1 MSKKLSDRHW
11 KIGYGSDEDNLITD
25 FYIPA
30 LECALQYDRKAGF
43 FNSSILSRVARG
55 IGALLENQGRMR
67 LIMGCQF
74 SPEDLQAVQQ
84 GYALRDAL
92 TSRLDTDLTPP
103 SNFAQLK
110 HFEILSWLI
119 ANQYLD
125 IRIAIPLKPSGLPES
140 SDRVLDPQHLFHEKV
155 GIITDANGD
164 RLAFN
169 GSNNESIGGWQANR
183 ESFHVF
189 FSWDG
194 GRDLERVQHE
204 CDRFERL
211 WKDELPNVRVF
222 EIPTAVKQKL
232 LRYAPTQKPDWNQQ
246 AEFDD
251 RPIAPKPEILNLP
264 TEEPT
269 PPPQVEIQISQEELQ
284 LERAQFLQIANI
296 HDHAGCLDFSV
307 KSIPV
312 KPWAHQMKILRRM
325 AAEFPRNALIAD
337 EVGLGKTI
345 ETGLVL
351 RYLLLS
357 KKVKRVLIL
366 APASVQPQWQEE
378 MREKF
383 NLHFWSYGKNELID
397 PYKQSVTVTGNP
409 WNQQNLVL
417 ASSHLVRRK
426 ERMQELLESEPWD
439 LVVLDEAHHAR
450 RKSPQNRKDT
460 PNRLLELMD
469 RLRSITQAL
478 LLLSATPM
486 QIDAIEMFD
495 LLKLIGLEGRWRSPD
510 AFCDYFATLA
520 EPADQH
526 NLNFWQTMSVDYFA
540 TGGQPCPKI
549 QKALENSDRLL
560 ACQIED
566 VWQSGQ
572 RITSPQ
578 KYLANDHFIKASK
591 QFLGANTPI
600 KDLMFRHTR
609 DTLREYYKRG
619 FLDRDVPVR
628 EVFDNAIVLEP
639 NREVLLYQEVSNYV
653 RHFYRLA
660 QKENRKALGFLMTL
674 YRKRLTSSFYAIEK
688 SLQRRLDCLLT
699 QQGNLLADDDY
710 SDLDDADD
718 AIIEGLES
726 FMEPVDPKEIEYLQ
740 ELLAQFANT
749 GEDTKRSEFIK
760 KLRQESLERDS
771 VIVFTQYTDTMDYLR
786 DTLRQLYGSQVA
798 CYSGRGGELYQ
809 ENAWQIVPKEEIKRR
824 FRDGEIK
831 LLLCTE
837 SASEGLNLQTCGV
850 LFNYDMPWNPMR
862 VEQRIGRIDRIGQK
876 FSQVRIHNFYYDG
889 TVEAKVY
896 LKLRDRIKA
905 FTTVVGNLQ
914 PILARV
920 PTFIERAVMSA
931 DPLEE
936 DVLLSE
942 FDQTLDIS
950 PLQPKINE
958 AVAMDVD
965 ADLAEL
971 RKPIPTSPF
980 DAEAIEQMFTRSLL
994 LQKSGITFEELGE
1007 KIWTLRSQ
1015 AGSLRGLSY
1024 QVTFHPDIFDE
1035 HPSLRLMTFGDPLF
1049 ELLLFKALEDR

>member
-103 SNFAQLK
+103 SSFAQLK

-155 GIITDANGD
+155 GIISDANCD

-211 WKDELPNVRVF
+211 WNDELPNVRVF
-222 EIPTAVKQKL
+222 EIPDAVKQKL
-232 LRYAPTQKPDWNQQ
+232 LRYTPSQKPDWNPQ
-246 AEFDD
+246 AEFDQ
-251 RPIAPKPEILNLP
+251 RPTSTQPEELVLEPISSPEI
-264 TEEPT
+264 
-269 PPPQVEIQISQEELQ
+269 EIQISEEELER
-284 LERAQFLQIANI
+284 ERAQFSQLANI
-296 HDHAGCLDFSV
+296 HNHAGCLDFSV

-366 APASVQPQWQEE
+366 VPASVQPQWQEE

-397 PYKQSVTVTGNP
+397 PYKQAVTITGNP
-409 WNQQNLVL
+409 WNQQNLIL

-426 ERMQELLESEPWD
+426 ERMQELLDSEAWD
-439 LVVLDEAHHAR
+439 LIVLDEAHHAR
-450 RKSPQNRKDT
+450 RKSPQNRKET

-495 LLKLIGLEGRWRSPD
+495 LLKLIGLEGLWRSPD

-526 NLNFWQTMSVDYFA
+526 NLNFWQTMSVNYFA
-540 TGGQPCPKI
+540 TGGQPCPKVRRS
-549 QKALENSDRLL
+549 LESSDRLL
-560 ACQIED
+560 SYQIED
-566 VWQSGQ
+566 IWRSGQ
-572 RITSPQ
+572 KITNPQ
-578 KYLANDHFIKASK
+578 KYLAEDNFINASK

-609 DTLREYYKRG
+609 DTLREYFKRG
-619 FLDRDVPVR
+619 FLDKDVPTR

-688 SLQRRLDCLLT
+688 SLQRRLECLLT

-740 ELLAQFANT
+740 ELLTRFENT

-771 VIVFTQYTDTMDYLR
+771 AIVFTQYTDTMDYLR

-798 CYSGRGGELYQ
+798 CYSGRGGELYR

-971 RKPIPTSPF
+971 RKPIPPSPF
-980 DAEAIEQMFTRSLL
+980 DADAIEQMFTRSLL
-994 LQKSGITFEELGE
+994 LQKAGITFNRFGE
-1007 KIWTLRSQ
+1007 KVWTMQLQ
-1015 AGSLRGLSY
+1015 QKSY
-1024 QVTFHPDIFDE
+1024 QVTFYPDTFDE

-1049 ELLLFKALEDR
+1049 ELLLFNSLEVR

>member
-30 LECALQYDRKAGF
+30 LECAMQYDRKAGF

-92 TSRLDTDLTPP
+92 TSRLDTELTPP

-119 ANQYLD
+119 QNEYLD
-125 IRIAIPLKPSGLPES
+125 IRIAIPLKPSGQPDS
-140 SDRVLDPQHLFHEKV
+140 SERVLDPQHLFHEKV
-155 GIITDANGD
+155 GIISDANGD
-164 RLAFN
+164 CLAFN
-169 GSNNESIGGWQANR
+169 GSNNESIGGWQSNR

-194 GRDLERVQHE
+194 GRDLQRVQHE
-204 CDRFERL
+204 SDRFERL

-251 RPIAPKPEILNLP
+251 RPIAPKREILNLP

-269 PPPQVEIQISQEELQ
+269 PPPQVEIHISKEELQ
-284 LERAQFLQIANI
+284 AESEQFIQLANI
-296 HDHAGCLDFSV
+296 HDNAGCLDFSV

-383 NLHFWSYGKNELID
+383 NLHFWSYGKNELVD
-397 PYKQSVTVTGNP
+397 PYKQSVTITGNP
-409 WNQQNLVL
+409 WNQKNLVL

-495 LLKLIGLEGRWRSPD
+495 LLKLIGLEGLWRSPD

-520 EPADQH
+520 EPADPH

-540 TGGQPCPKI
+540 TGGQPCPKVRRS
-549 QKALENSDRLL
+549 LESSDRLL

-572 RITSPQ
+572 KITSPQ

-619 FLDRDVPVR
+619 FLDKDVPVR

-639 NREVLLYQEVSNYV
+639 NREVLLYQAVSDYV

-688 SLQRRLDCLLT
+688 SLQRRLECLLT

-710 SDLDDADD
+710 GDLDDADD

-740 ELLAQFANT
+740 ELLTQFANT

-771 VIVFTQYTDTMDYLR
+771 AIVFTQYTDTMDYLR
-786 DTLRQLYGSQVA
+786 DTLLQLYGSQVA

-971 RKPIPTSPF
+971 RKPIPPSPF

-994 LQKSGITFEELGE
+994 LQKSGITFEDVGD
-1007 KIWTLRSQ
+1007 KVWTMQLQ
-1015 AGSLRGLSY
+1015 QKSY
-1024 QVTFHPDIFDE
+1024 QVTFHPDTFDE

-1049 ELLLFKALEDR
+1049 EYLLAISLTIL

>member
-30 LECALQYDRKAGF
+30 LECAMQYDRKAGF

-155 GIITDANGD
+155 GIISDANGD
-164 RLAFN
+164 CLAFN
-169 GSNNESIGGWQANR
+169 GSNNESLGGWQNNV
-183 ESFHVF
+183 ESFQVY
-189 FSWDG
+189 FSWYG
-194 GRDLERVQHE
+194 GTDIQRIQHE
-204 CDRFERL
+204 SDRFERL

-222 EIPTAVKQKL
+222 EIPIAVKQKL
-232 LRYAPTQKPDWNQQ
+232 LRYAPTQKPDWNRL

-251 RPIAPKPEILNLP
+251 RPIAPKPEILELP

-269 PPPQVEIQISQEELQ
+269 PPQVEIQISKEELQ
-284 LERAQFLQIANI
+284 AEREQFAQLTNI
-296 HDHAGCLDFSV
+296 HNHAGCLDFSV

-325 AAEFPRNALIAD
+325 ASEFPRNALIAD

-383 NLHFWSYGKNELID
+383 NLHFWSYGKNELVD
-397 PYKQSVTVTGNP
+397 PYKQSVTITGNP

-469 RLRSITQAL
+469 RLRAITQAL

-549 QKALENSDRLL
+549 QRSLESSDRLL
-560 ACQIED
+560 ACQMED

-572 RITSPQ
+572 KITSPQ
-578 KYLANDHFIKASK
+578 KYLTDDHFINASK

-619 FLDRDVPVR
+619 FLDKDVPTR

-639 NREVLLYQEVSNYV
+639 NREVLLYQAVSDYV

-688 SLQRRLDCLLT
+688 SLQRRLECLLT

-740 ELLAQFANT
+740 ELLTQFENT

-771 VIVFTQYTDTMDYLR
+771 AIVFTQYTDTMDYLR

-798 CYSGRGGELYQ
+798 CYSGRGGELYR

-971 RKPIPTSPF
+971 RKPIPPSPF
-980 DAEAIEQMFTRSLL
+980 DADAIEQLFTRSLL
-994 LQKSGITFEELGE
+994 LQKSGITFKDAGD
-1007 KIWTLRSQ
+1007 KVWTMQLQ
-1015 AGSLRGLSY
+1015 QKSY
-1024 QVTFHPDIFDE
+1024 QVTFYPDTFDE

-1049 ELLLFKALEDR
+1049 ELLLFNSLEDK

>member
-1 MSKKLSDRHW
+1 MSKRLSDRHW

-110 HFEILSWLI
+110 HFEILGWLI

-155 GIITDANGD
+155 GIITDASGD

-211 WKDELPNVRVF
+211 WHDELPNVRVF
-222 EIPTAVKQKL
+222 EIPTAIKQKL
-232 LRYAPTQKPDWNQQ
+232 LRYAPTQKPDWNRQ
-246 AEFDD
+246 AEFDE
-251 RPIAPKPEILNLP
+251 RAIAPKPEMLELP

-269 PPPQVEIQISQEELQ
+269 PPQIEIEISEAELQ
-284 LERAQFLQIANI
+284 AEREQFAQLANI
-296 HDHAGCLDFSV
+296 HNHAGCLDFSV
-307 KSIPV
+307 KSTPV

-325 AAEFPRNALIAD
+325 ATEFPRNALIAD

-383 NLHFWSYGKNELID
+383 NLHFWSYGKNELVD
-397 PYKQSVTVTGNP
+397 PYKQSVTITGNP

-426 ERMQELLESEPWD
+426 ERMQELLSAEPWD

-450 RKSPQNRKDT
+450 RKSPQNRKET

-469 RLRSITQAL
+469 RLRAITQAL

-495 LLKLIGLEGRWRSPD
+495 LLKLIGLEGRWRSPE

-526 NLNFWQTMSVDYFA
+526 NLNFWQIMSVDYFA

-549 QKALENSDRLL
+549 QRALESSDRLL

-572 RITSPQ
+572 KITSPQ

-619 FLDRDVPVR
+619 FLDQDVPVR

-639 NREVLLYQEVSNYV
+639 NREVLLYQAVSDYV

-688 SLQRRLDCLLT
+688 SLQRRLECLLT

-740 ELLAQFANT
+740 ELLTQFENT

-760 KLRQESLERDS
+760 KLRQESLE
-771 VIVFTQYTDTMDYLR
+771 
-786 DTLRQLYGSQVA
+786 
-798 CYSGRGGELYQ
+798 
-809 ENAWQIVPKEEIKRR
+809 
-824 FRDGEIK
+824 
-831 LLLCTE
+831 
-837 SASEGLNLQTCGV
+837 
-850 LFNYDMPWNPMR
+850 
-862 VEQRIGRIDRIGQK
+862 
-876 FSQVRIHNFYYDG
+876 
-889 TVEAKVY
+889 
-896 LKLRDRIKA
+896 
-905 FTTVVGNLQ
+905 
-914 PILARV
+914 
-920 PTFIERAVMSA
+920 
-931 DPLEE
+931 
-936 DVLLSE
+936 
-942 FDQTLDIS
+942 
-950 PLQPKINE
+950 
-958 AVAMDVD
+958 
-965 ADLAEL
+965 
-971 RKPIPTSPF
+971 
-980 DAEAIEQMFTRSLL
+980 
-994 LQKSGITFEELGE
+994 
-1007 KIWTLRSQ
+1007 
-1015 AGSLRGLSY
+1015 
-1024 QVTFHPDIFDE
+1024 
-1035 HPSLRLMTFGDPLF
+1035 
-1049 ELLLFKALEDR
+1049 

>member
-55 IGALLENQGRMR
+55 LGALLENQGRMR

-211 WKDELPNVRVF
+211 WNDELPNVRVF
-222 EIPTAVKQKL
+222 EIPDAVKQKL
-232 LRYAPTQKPDWNQQ
+232 LRYTPSQKPDWNPQ
-246 AEFDD
+246 AEFDP
-251 RPIAPKPEILNLP
+251 RPVSTQLEELVSEPISLSEI
-264 TEEPT
+264 
-269 PPPQVEIQISQEELQ
+269 EIQISEEELER
-284 LERAQFLQIANI
+284 ERAQFSQLANI
-296 HDHAGCLDFSV
+296 HNHAGCLDFSV

-312 KPWAHQMKILRRM
+312 KPWAHQMKILRRL

-366 APASVQPQWQEE
+366 VPASVQPQWQEE

-383 NLHFWSYGKNELID
+383 NLHFWFYGKNELID
-397 PYKQSVTVTGNP
+397 PYKQAVTITGNP
-409 WNQQNLVL
+409 WNQQNLIL

-426 ERMQELLESEPWD
+426 ERMQELLDSKAWD
-439 LVVLDEAHHAR
+439 LIVLDEAHHAR
-450 RKSPQNRKDT
+450 RKSPQNRKET

-495 LLKLIGLEGRWRSPD
+495 LLKLIGLEGLWRSPD

-526 NLNFWQTMSVDYFA
+526 NLNFWQTMSVNYFA
-540 TGGQPCPKI
+540 TGGQLCPKV
-549 QKALENSDRLL
+549 QKAIEASDRLL
-560 ACQIED
+560 SYQIED
-566 VWQSGQ
+566 IWQTGQ
-572 RITSPQ
+572 KITNPQ
-578 KYLANDHFIKASK
+578 KYLADDNFIHASK

-619 FLDRDVPVR
+619 FLDKDVPTR

-699 QQGNLLADDDY
+699 QQGNLLGDDDY
-710 SDLDDADD
+710 GDLDDADD

-740 ELLAQFANT
+740 ELLTRFENT

-771 VIVFTQYTDTMDYLR
+771 AIVFTQYTDTMDYLR

-798 CYSGRGGELYQ
+798 CYSGRGGELYR

-950 PLQPKINE
+950 SLQPKINE

-971 RKPIPTSPF
+971 RKPIPPSPF
-980 DAEAIEQMFTRSLL
+980 KAEAIEQMFTRSLL
-994 LQKSGITFEELGE
+994 LQKSGITFEDAGD
-1007 KIWTLRSQ
+1007 KVWTMQLQ
-1015 AGSLRGLSY
+1015 QKSY
-1024 QVTFHPDIFDE
+1024 QVTFYPDTFDE

-1049 ELLLFKALEDR
+1049 ELLLFNSLEVR